1 MVRRSIQ
8 ALDMAL
14 PTFSSKLLLN
24 HFTRAR
30 RRKDTYYKAHLPAG
44 AQSITIQHHQQALV
58 GWTWGDKGP
67 HILLVH
73 GWEGHAGQMLPMV
86 IPLLHQGFRVTV
98 FDMPGHGLSPKTT
111 TDLMDIGKAV
121 LHTIEQLGPF
131 ESIVAHS
138 GGAAATVIM
147 LANEPQAAPQKL
159 VLLSPMRDL
168 EQHFSIFTEL
178 AGLSGTRKA
187 RLRALVTRRIGLPME
202 ACSAIKAA
210 ARLTIPGLIIHDH
223 TDIVVPHENA
233 VELAAQWRGST
244 LIETWGLGHR
254 MGLKDAG
261 VIKEIITFLKED
273 EALLAT

>member
-1 MVRRSIQ
+1 
-8 ALDMAL
+8 MAD
-14 PTFSSKLLLN
+14 PLLN
-24 HFTRAR
+24 T
-30 RRKDTYYKAHLPAG
+30 L
-44 AQSITIQHHQQALV
+44 
-58 GWTWGDKGP
+58 
-67 HILLVH
+67 
-73 GWEGHAGQMLPMV
+73 
-86 IPLLHQGFRVTV
+86 
-98 FDMPGHGLSPKTT
+98 
-111 TDLMDIGKAV
+111 
-121 LHTIEQLGPF
+121 
-131 ESIVAHS
+131 ESIVTNATPLVI
-138 GGAAATVIM
+138 AAIGETITERAGI
-147 LANEPQAAPQKL
+147 
-159 VLLSPMRDL
+159 DL